1 MNGAL
6 TVGLVAG
13 PEAGHAF
20 PAFALAERLA
30 AAGHSP
36 VVFTGVRWHDAAAR
50 RGIRVVE
57 LPALT
62 ALSSD
67 DDADAGAKLSVRAA
81 RMAVALAP
89 LLVAHR
95 VDVVVSDVITVAGGW
110 AAELAGVDWVE
121 LSPHP
126 LYLQSRGLPPI
137 GAGLE
142 RGTTALTRLRD
153 TALRASSA
161 PAVRT
166 GRRQR
171 AAARTSIGLPPDAG
185 PITRLV
191 ATLPALEVYRPDW
204 PARAHVIGPLLW
216 EPTDD
221 TLTVP
226 DGPGPVVMVA
236 PSTAVTGA
244 ADVAAVALAALSP
257 AQLGMSVRMVIS
269 GLTSPSEEVRSASG
283 LRSVVAGFG
292 RQDYLVAAADLVI
305 CGGGHGMLV
314 KALGASVPVVT
325 VPGGGDQWEL
335 ANRVQRLGAGRLVR
349 PLDAASLAS
358 AAREVLTGAQYRDAA
373 ARIAASS
380 SRCVDPV
387 AVIERAAHAARPRRD
402 T

>member
-1 MNGAL
+1 MSRPL
-6 TVGLVAG
+6 VVGLVAG

-30 AAGHSP
+30 AAGHTP
-36 VVFTGVRWHDAAAR
+36 LVFTGSRWFDAAAR
-50 RGIRVVE
+50 RGIPVID
-57 LPALT
+57 LPALA
-62 ALSSD
+62 ALDSD

-89 LLVAHR
+89 LLVSHR

-110 AAELAGVDWVE
+110 AAELAGIEWLE

-126 LYLQSRGLPPI
+126 LYVQSRGLPPI
-137 GAGLE
+137 GAGLD
-142 RGTTALTRLRD
+142 RGTTALARLRD
-153 TALRASSA
+153 TALRASSG
-161 PAVRT
+161 PAVRR
-166 GRRQR
+166 GGRQR
-171 AAARTSIGLPPDAG
+171 AAARASIGLPPDAG

-204 PARAHVIGPLLW
+204 PVATHLIGPLLW

-226 DGPGPVVMVA
+226 PGRAPLVMVA
-236 PSTAVTGA
+236 PSTAATGT
-244 ADVAAVALAALSP
+244 ADLASVALAALSP
-257 AQLGMSVRMVIS
+257 AQLGRPVRVVIS
-269 GLTSPSEEVRSASG
+269 GLTAPSADALRSAG
-283 LRSVVAGFG
+283 MPAAVAGFG
-292 RQDYLVAAADLVI
+292 RQDDLVAAADLVI

-358 AAREVLTGAQYRDAA
+358 AARDVLTGAGYRAA
-373 ARIAASS
+373 AGAIAASS

-387 AVIERAAHAARPRRD
+387 AVIERAALVS
-402 T
+402 